1 MSTEEVQRL
10 DMVDKSIHP
19 FQTHFGLVFVMRPF
33 RQAFFSLSE
42 APSEFYCSLIH
53 PSPRNMALHSHL
65 ALVPLKRK
73 PAARGKRAPPAP
85 SIVGWFSQL
94 PSPAYAVGSV
104 APIVCPLVLESA

>member
-1 MSTEEVQRL
+1 VQVLPL

-19 FQTHFGLVFVMRPF
+19 FQTHFGLVFCHEAV
-33 RQAFFSLSE
+33 QTSLLFPERGSIGVLLL
-42 APSEFYCSLIH
+42 ADSPH

-85 SIVGWFSQL
+85 SIVGLFSQL
-94 PSPAYAVGSV
+94 PSPAYAGGLV